1 MPSTN
6 FRNYYWSVAT
16 KPGYVF
22 SSASATYV
30 PTTDTTYETWTA
42 LGYVPA
48 QAATEQALLQV
59 LAGVCPG
66 LVAQFPAGL
75 IAYAQS
81 KQQAIAVGGI
91 TVNVGTV
98 GSALNIEASTD
109 TSSLIMVQG
118 AATLAQAAPTQTFT
132 WVQNNGASVSL
143 TAAQVTQIFGA
154 VATFIQSTFTQL
166 SQVVAAISAGTIT
179 TRAQVD
185 SPPSPVPA
193 WPVNS

>member
-1 MPSTN
+1 MPSN
-6 FRNYYWSVAT
+6 FRNWYWSVAT
-16 KPGYVF
+16 KSGYVF

-30 PTTDTTYETWTA
+30 PTTDANYQAWA
-42 LGYVPA
+42 AQGYVHA
-48 QAATEQALLQV
+48 QAANEQTLLQI

-81 KQQAIAVGGI
+81 KQQAIAAGGV
-91 TVNVGTV
+91 TVNVGAV
-98 GSALNIEASTD
+98 GSPLNVEASTD
-109 TSSLIMVQG
+109 TASLIMLQG
-118 AATLAQAAPTQTFT
+118 AASLAQIAPTQTFT
-132 WVQNNGASVSL
+132 WVQNNGATVSL

-154 VATFIQSTFTQL
+154 VATFVQSTFLAL
-166 SQVVAAISAGTIT
+166 SQVVAAINAGTIT

>member
-6 FRNYYWSVAT
+6 FRNYYWIVAT

-30 PTTDTTYETWTA
+30 PTTDATYQAWTA

-48 QAATEQALLQV
+48 QAANEQALLQV

-81 KQQAIAVGGI
+81 KQQAIAAGGI

-98 GSALNIEASTD
+98 GSALNVEASTD
-109 TSSLIMVQG
+109 TQSLIMLQG
-118 AATLAQAAPTQTFT
+118 AASLAQAAPTTAFT
-132 WVQNNGASVSL
+132 WVQSNGATVSL

-154 VATFIQSTFTQL
+154 VATFIQSTFNAL
-166 SQVVAAISAGTIT
+166 SQIVSAINTGTIT
-179 TRAQVD
+179 TRTQVD
-185 SPPSPVPA
+185 TPPSPVPA

>member
-1 MPSTN
+1 MPFTPRSW
-6 FRNYYWSVAT
+6 YWAVAT
-16 KPGYVF
+16 KTGYVF
-22 SSASATYV
+22 SSASASYV
-30 PTTDTTYETWTA
+30 PTTDATYTAWTA
-42 LGYVPA
+42 QGYVPTQVA
-48 QAATEQALLQV
+48 NEQTLVQI

-81 KQQAIAVGGI
+81 KQQTIATGGI

-98 GSALNIEASTD
+98 GSALNVEASMD
-109 TSSLIMVQG
+109 IHSLIVLQG
-118 AATLAQAAPTQTFT
+118 AATLAQSAPTQTFT
-132 WVQNNGASVSL
+132 WVQNNGASISL

-154 VATFIQSTFTQL
+154 VAMFVQSTFTAL
-166 SQVVAAISAGTIT
+166 SQVVAAINAGTIT

-185 SPPSPVPA
+185 TPPSPVPA

>member
-1 MPSTN
+1 MPSN
-6 FRNYYWSVAT
+6 FRNWYWSVAT
-16 KPGYVF
+16 KSGYVF

-30 PTTDTTYETWTA
+30 PTTDANYQAWTA
-42 LGYVPA
+42 QGYVPA
-48 QAATEQALLQV
+48 QAANEQTLLQI

-81 KQQAIAVGGI
+81 KQQAIAAGGV
-91 TVNVGTV
+91 TVNVGAV
-98 GSALNIEASTD
+98 GSPLNVEASTD
-109 TSSLIMVQG
+109 TASLIMLQG
-118 AATLAQAAPTQTFT
+118 AASLAQIAPTQTFT
-132 WVQNNGASVSL
+132 WVRNNGATVSL

-154 VATFIQSTFTQL
+154 VATFVQSTFLAL
-166 SQVVAAISAGTIT
+166 SQVVAAINAGTIT

-185 SPPSPVPA
+185 SPPSPIPA